1 MKKVLVIDDDSD
13 ILDLLEKILLNEGY
27 EVFTEG
33 SAESGLKSFELNS
46 PDLIF
51 TDIEL
56 PGISGLNFLK
66 QIKKENPALP
76 VIVITGTG
84 TMHTAIDAAQFDAFE
99 YVEKPLE
106 VDIIKETAKR
116 AIEAGEITDED
127 DIITAALLGK
137 SLEDDIVGKSDAVK
151 ALFKRI
157 GELIKTPL
165 SSPIL
170 ITGEIG
176 TGKELIA
183 KTIHSKS
190 KDSVDSPF
198 ISIGCSALSE
208 EELYVRLFGSETIKG
223 KLEEVGSGTLYLGQ
237 SSKMSE
243 RIRSKLLSVI
253 ENREFSIENSEAIG
267 FHGRIIASVTVNM
280 DGDISSADR
289 SDDELQYRLSAN
301 KLKVPSLRERKEDLP
316 LIAIQEMLKSSKRS
330 GKELQGITNEFIER
344 LGEYNFPGNI
354 RELKNIIGEAVIRSR
369 SNLLRIGDLPES
381 FAAKTQIE
389 EILVKTGE
397 KRDDEAIKDGSR
409 GLMAIFFADMVG
421 YTTLMQKDE
430 IEARNLIELMR
441 TTMKP
446 IIEDFGGK
454 VLQYVGDET
463 LCTFSSAIMAV
474 TAAVKLQKFLK
485 ESKLLEIRI
494 GIHIGDVVVRGD
506 EIYGDGVNVASRI
519 EPLAAPGE
527 ICISQ
532 DVYNHLR
539 NQSNLK
545 AESMGA
551 LNLKNVQFE
560 VQVYKVVIE

>member
-1 MKKVLVIDDDSD
+1 M
-13 ILDLLEKILLNEGY
+13 
-27 EVFTEG
+27 
-33 SAESGLKSFELNS
+33 
-46 PDLIF
+46 
-51 TDIEL
+51 
-56 PGISGLNFLK
+56 
-66 QIKKENPALP
+66 
-76 VIVITGTG
+76 
-84 TMHTAIDAAQFDAFE
+84 
-99 YVEKPLE
+99 
-106 VDIIKETAKR
+106 
-116 AIEAGEITDED
+116 
-127 DIITAALLGK
+127 
-137 SLEDDIVGKSDAVK
+137 
-151 ALFKRI
+151 
-157 GELIKTPL
+157 
-165 SSPIL
+165 
-170 ITGEIG
+170 
-176 TGKELIA
+176 
-183 KTIHSKS
+183 
-190 KDSVDSPF
+190 
-198 ISIGCSALSE
+198 
-208 EELYVRLFGSETIKG
+208 
-223 KLEEVGSGTLYLGQ
+223 GSGTLYLGQ

-243 RIRSKLLSVI
+243 HIRSKMLSVI

-267 FHGRIIASVTVNM
+267 FHGRIIASVTVKM
-280 DGDISSADR
+280 DGDISSSDR
-289 SDDELQYRLSAN
+289 SDDELYYRLSAN
-301 KLKVPSLRERKEDLP
+301 KLNVPALRERKEDLP

-344 LGEYNFPGNI
+344 LSEYDFPGNI

-369 SNLLRIGDLPES
+369 SNLLRIGDLPEL
-381 FAAKTQIE
+381 FAAKTQGEGISA
-389 EILVKTGE
+389 KTGQ
-397 KRDDEAIKDGSR
+397 KKDNEAIKDGSR

-494 GIHIGDVVVRGD
+494 GIHIGDVVVKGD

-539 NQSNLK
+539 NQSNLR

-560 VQVYKVVIE
+560 VQVYKVIIE

>member
-33 SAESGLKSFELNS
+33 SAEAGLKSFELNS

-66 QIKKENPALP
+66 QIKKENPTLP

-116 AIEAGEITDED
+116 AIEAGEIADED

-137 SLEDDIVGKSDAVK
+137 ALEDDIIGKSDSGK

-183 KTIHSKS
+183 ETIHLKS
-190 KDSVDSPF
+190 KESVDSPF
-198 ISIGCSALSE
+198 ISIGCGALSE
-208 EELYVRLFGSETIKG
+208 EELYALLFGSETIKG
-223 KLEEVGSGTLYLGQ
+223 KLEEVGSGSLYLGQ

-280 DGDISSADR
+280 DGDISSSDR
-289 SDDELQYRLSAN
+289 SDDELYYRLSAN

-344 LGEYNFPGNI
+344 LSEYDFPGNI

-369 SNLLRIGDLPES
+369 SNLLRVSDLPES
-381 FAAKTQIE
+381 FAAETQGEGIS
-389 EILVKTGE
+389 VKTGQ
-397 KRDDEAIKDGSR
+397 KKDDEAIKDGSR

-446 IIEDFGGK
+446 IVEDFGG
-454 VLQYVGDET
+454 
-463 LCTFSSAIMAV
+463 
-474 TAAVKLQKFLK
+474 
-485 ESKLLEIRI
+485 ESPSIRW
-494 GIHIGDVVVRGD
+494 R
-506 EIYGDGVNVASRI
+506 
-519 EPLAAPGE
+519 
-527 ICISQ
+527 
-532 DVYNHLR
+532 
-539 NQSNLK
+539 
-545 AESMGA
+545 
-551 LNLKNVQFE
+551 
-560 VQVYKVVIE
+560 

>member
-1 MKKVLVIDDDSD
+1 LKKVLVIDDDSD
-13 ILDLLEKILLNEGY
+13 ILDLLEKILMNEGY

-33 SAESGLKSFELNS
+33 SAEAGLKSFELNS

-56 PGISGLNFLK
+56 PGISGLNFLEK
-66 QIKKENPALP
+66 IKNENPALP

-106 VDIIKETAKR
+106 VDIIKETARR
-116 AIEAGEITDED
+116 AIEASEITDED

-137 SLEDDIVGKSDAVK
+137 ALDDDIIGKSDAVGT
-151 ALFKRI
+151 LFRRI

-176 TGKELIA
+176 TGKELVA
-183 KTIHSKS
+183 KTIHLKC
-190 KDSVDSPF
+190 KDSASSPF
-198 ISIGCSALSE
+198 ISIGCGALSE
-208 EELYVRLFGSETIKG
+208 EELYTLLFGSGKIKG
-223 KLEEVGSGTLYLGQ
+223 KLEEVGNGTLYLGE

-243 RIRSKLLSVI
+243 RIRSKMLSVI
-253 ENREFSIENSEAIG
+253 ENREFSVESLETMI
-267 FHGRIIASVTVNM
+267 FHGRIIASVMVNIE
-280 DGDISSADR
+280 GDTDSSDR
-289 SDDELQYRLSAN
+289 SNDGLYYRLSAN
-301 KLKVPSLRERKEDLP
+301 MLKVPALRERREDLP
-316 LIAIQEMLKSSKRS
+316 LIAIQEMLNSSKLS
-330 GKELQGITNEFIER
+330 GKNLQGLTNEFIER
-344 LGEYNFPGNI
+344 LSEYDFPGNI

-381 FAAKTQIE
+381 FRHKTQFE
-389 EILVKTGE
+389 EDLVKTGQKKE
-397 KRDDEAIKDGSR
+397 DEAIKDGSR

-430 IEARNLIELMR
+430 VEARNLIELMR

-454 VLQYVGDET
+454 VFQYVGDET

-474 TAAVKLQKFLK
+474 TAAVKVQKFLNEK
-485 ESKLLEIRI
+485 KLLEIRI
-494 GIHIGDVVVRGD
+494 GIHIGDVVVKDD